1 METKQAR
8 ANTIKKGN
16 YILMDEEPSVVTDN
30 QTSKS
35 GGRGA
40 ARCKIEAVG
49 LISGRK
55 RVELVSST
63 DNVIVPIIQKNT
75 AQVLSIQDKT
85 LSVMDD
91 ATYETFDLE
100 ITEDVEGTPAE
111 GGQVVYWEVGGKKML
126 KQAK

>member
-1 METKQAR
+1 METKQVR

-16 YILMDEEPSVVTDN
+16 YILMEEEPSVVIDN
-30 QTSKS
+30 QLSKS
-35 GGRGA
+35 GGRGS

-63 DNVIVPIIQKNT
+63 DNVIVPIIEKKT
-75 AQVLSIQDKT
+75 AQVLSVQGET
-85 LSVMDD
+85 VNVMDMESF
-91 ATYETFDLE
+91 ETFDLK
-100 ITEDVEGTPAE
+100 IAEDTEGTPVE
-111 GGQVVYWEVGGKKML
+111 GGQVIYWIVGESRLL